1 VPDEQIEGTGDPQ
14 GSSAEVKESSGSQPA
29 ARAAEGGTDWKAQLE
44 AAEAKAAALEKQ
56 LAKATGRAGS
66 EKSTLQEQ
74 LAAEKQR
81 ADAAEAKAAAADRR
95 RQEAEVLEAVLAKAP
110 SGNRGLT
117 RLAAM
122 GILPSLADLADPSK
136 AAEAVIAKI
145 AEATPEQEREPVKH
159 MPHMPNGQGQR
170 TGLAFSQGGKRL
182 V

>member
-1 VPDEQIEGTGDPQ
+1 MPDEQIEGSGDPQ
-14 GSSAEVKESSGSQPA
+14 GSSAEVTESSGSLPA
-29 ARAAEGGTDWKAQLE
+29 AKATGGDTDWKAQLA

-74 LAAEKQR
+74 LAAETKR
-81 ADAAEAKAAAADRR
+81 AEAAEAKAAAAERR

-110 SGNRGLT
+110 TSNRGLT

-122 GILPSLADLADPSK
+122 GILPSLADLNDPSK

-145 AEATPEQEREPVKH
+145 TEAAPEIEKQPVKH
-159 MPHMPNGQGQR
+159 MPHTPNGQGQR
-170 TGLAFSQGGKRL
+170 VGLSFTPGGKRL